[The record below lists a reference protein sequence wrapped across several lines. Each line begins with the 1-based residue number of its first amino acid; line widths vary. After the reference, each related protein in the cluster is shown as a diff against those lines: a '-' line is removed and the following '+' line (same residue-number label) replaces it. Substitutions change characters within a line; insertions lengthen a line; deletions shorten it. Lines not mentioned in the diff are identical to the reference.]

1 MQSQGY
7 FEFRLCPH
15 NTRRRPAQQVNGNIF
30 QRDGECF
37 EGKILT
43 FSGKPASR
51 EKISFFNTFFWQ
63 ACFDQHL
70 LRREGGG
77 VRFLPLPPE
86 QVGSRSDF
94 DLIDHFFLHSFPFC
108 WWWWTSNAMPRYW
121 MRYRLPEGVS
131 CALCVLQW
139 RYWAG
144 NSWGRFSTQFIKIS
158 SLLIFIILVPTRCDN
173 GSWSW
178 CDNFSSSPSWQSG
191 VKMEQKALVA
201 DLKRS
206 FELVPTLLS
215 IL

>member
-1 MQSQGY
+1 MLQ
-7 FEFRLCPH
+7 
-15 NTRRRPAQQVNGNIF
+15 RRKYLF
-30 QRDGECF
+30 
-37 EGKILT
+37 LT
-43 FSGKPASR
+43 L
-51 EKISFFNTFFWQ
+51 FWQ

-108 WWWWTSNAMPRYW
+108 WWWWTSNVMPRYW

-178 CDNFSSSPSWQSG
+178 CDIWSDHDNQVWKWNRKHWLRTSRGVSSLCRPCYPFFRG
-191 VKMEQKALVA
+191 
-201 DLKRS
+201 
-206 FELVPTLLS
+206 
-215 IL
+215 